1 MRIVVTGG
9 IGSGKSTVCKALHAL
24 MPGYELVSADQMVHD
39 LYASNAQFRADLV
52 KRFGTAERKEVSMI
66 VFENPA
72 RRLELVTL
80 SWAYL
85 AQAVDA
91 VFEKPD
97 VIFEFPLF
105 FEHPHWL
112 GRPDA
117 VVLVGCDEPTQR
129 ARVLERDG
137 ISADNFERI
146 KRAQL
151 PLAEK
156 VEKADIYLDTSGS
169 LDSVLKAVAD
179 LPEKL
184 RSLAL
189 TAVS

>member
-9 IGSGKSTVCKALHAL
+9 IGSGKSTVCKALHANL
-24 MPGYELVSADQMVHD
+24 PGYELVSADQMVHD
-39 LYASNAQFRADLV
+39 LYANNAQFRADLV
-52 KRFGTAERKEVSMI
+52 KRFGTAERKEISLI
-66 VFENPA
+66 VFANPE
-72 RRLELVTL
+72 RRVELELL

-105 FEHPHWL
+105 FEHPHWI
-112 GRPDA
+112 GRQDA

-129 ARVLERDG
+129 ARVLARDG
-137 ISADNFERI
+137 ISAENFERI
-146 KRAQL
+146 KQAQL

-156 VEKADIYLDTSGS
+156 ARQSDIYLDTSGT
-169 LDSVLKAVAD
+169 LESVLKAASG
-179 LPEKL
+179 LPDQL
-184 RSLAL
+184 SRLAL
-189 TAVS
+189 TQEA